1 LANSCHARIPDARA
15 RNNKLRA
22 IGDEFCRVSRERM
35 RPQAGDLI
43 NGKYRL
49 VRLIGDGG
57 MGSVFEA
64 RHEYLGTTV
73 ALKFLHPE
81 LARRPGLVE
90 RFLREAR
97 LSASIKNPHILH
109 VTDVDQA
116 SDGAAYLVMELL
128 EGQSLMSVLEGGKT
142 LSLDLAL
149 DYTLQMLAGLE
160 AAHAAGAV
168 HRDLKP
174 DNVFVVATP
183 RGPFV
188 KLLDFGIAKLRTSK
202 EFQVAL
208 TRPGVMMGTPEYM
221 APEQAF
227 SADTVDARADVYSV
241 GAMLY
246 EMLAGARAAQGEDA
260 QQIAAFT
267 IAGNVKPLNQANTT
281 VPEGLAK
288 IVHRA
293 MAPSATERFGSATE
307 LRDALVP
314 YCGSLS
320 LAGRLA
326 ATPSSGGGVAPTWPP
341 DEPGV
346 AQATQA
352 AQTTEPR
359 RDPLSPAQAG
369 AWPPTPQAPAP
380 PAPQA
385 PGPSPAYASP
395 AYASPAYASPAYPS
409 PAYPS
414 PAYAPAYA
422 QGPARIDAMP
432 TSPTRA
438 RSPRRLSVWL
448 LVGMVVMAIGIVV
461 VVMVMDT
468 VPEHRETAS
477 QARTA
482 APQPSPAVP
491 TATARATTAPNATAI
506 APPVQPPKET
516 VAPAANRPATK
527 PQRTADASTED
538 AALPS
543 GLPGLPLPFPL
554 PSALPIPSVAIPLPS
569 TLPLPIPLPS
579 AFPPFGLPGFPQPAP
594 AGSP

>member
-1 LANSCHARIPDARA
+1 
-15 RNNKLRA
+15 
-22 IGDEFCRVSRERM
+22 
-35 RPQAGDLI
+35 
-43 NGKYRL
+43 
-49 VRLIGDGG
+49 
-57 MGSVFEA
+57 
-64 RHEYLGTTV
+64 
-73 ALKFLHPE
+73 
-81 LARRPGLVE
+81 
-90 RFLREAR
+90 
-97 LSASIKNPHILH
+97 
-109 VTDVDQA
+109 
-116 SDGAAYLVMELL
+116 
-128 EGQSLMSVLEGGKT
+128 
-142 LSLDLAL
+142 
-149 DYTLQMLAGLE
+149 
-160 AAHAAGAV
+160 
-168 HRDLKP
+168 
-174 DNVFVVATP
+174 
-183 RGPFV
+183 
-188 KLLDFGIAKLRTSK
+188 
-202 EFQVAL
+202 
-208 TRPGVMMGTPEYM
+208 
-221 APEQAF
+221 
-227 SADTVDARADVYSV
+227 
-241 GAMLY
+241 MLY
-246 EMLAGARAAQGEDA
+246 EMLAGTRPAQGEDA

-267 IAGNVKPLNQANTT
+267 IAGKVKPLNQANTT

-293 MAPSATERFGSATE
+293 MAPTATARFGSATE

-352 AQTTEPR
+352 AQTTER
-359 RDPLSPAQAG
+359 RDPLSPAHAG
-369 AWPPTPQAPAP
+369 AWPPTPQTPAAPG
-380 PAPQA
+380 PQA

-409 PAYPS
+409 PAYP
-414 PAYAPAYA
+414 PAYG

-432 TSPTRA
+432 MSPARA

-448 LVGMVVMAIGIVV
+448 LVGMVVITIGIVV
-461 VVMVMDT
+461 VVMAMDT
-468 VPEHRETAS
+468 APEHRVTAS

-482 APQPSPAVP
+482 APEPSPAVP

-538 AALPS
+538 AAPPS

-554 PSALPIPSVAIPLPS
+554 PSAIPIPSAAIPLPS